1 MLPVVSSLVLLA
13 MRIFLLLLM
22 MSSTELLMLAIATVA
37 DLKTHEVDLTL
48 LFVLA
53 PLLTGEGDDV
63 GSFIVRASIESS
75 SEN

>member
-1 MLPVVSSLVLLA
+1 

-22 MSSTELLMLAIATVA
+22 MSSTELLMLTIATVA
-37 DLKTHEVDLTL
+37 DLTTLGADQTL

-53 PLLTGEGDDV
+53 LLLTGEGDDV
-63 GSFIVRASIESS
+63 GSFIMRASIESS